1 MSNLKLLEL
10 VDIFSDLSPEQLGE
24 INKICVQ
31 ETYFQGETIF
41 EENSPST
48 GFFVILDGEI
58 EILINL
64 DPVPG
69 ANETRLPVT
78 IATLRKGQSFGE
90 ITLVDQGVRS
100 ASARCATMTCKVVKI
115 DRDDFMNLLRN
126 DLDMGFKVMSN
137 LAADL
142 CFRIRQSNI
151 NLRQALLNSSKI
163 QPV

>member
-10 VDIFSDLSPEQLGE
+10 VDIFSDLSSEQLAE
-24 INKICVQ
+24 IDKICVQ

-58 EILINL
+58 EIQINIE
-64 DPVPG
+64 PAPG
-69 ANETRLPVT
+69 GETRVPVT

-90 ITLVDQGVRS
+90 IALVDQGVRS
-100 ASARCATMTCKVVKI
+100 ASARCATMTCKVANI
-115 DRDDFMNLLRN
+115 NRDDFMNLLRK
-126 DLDMGFKVMSN
+126 DLDMGFKVMSS

-151 NLRQALLNSSKI
+151 TLRQALLNSSKI